1 MKKQIQII
9 AAALV
14 ILTSGI
20 ALAQSEI
27 DLNTA
32 GKLDAVEMD
41 SNIATNIATIRG
53 QIKELMDMQNV
64 LGDAGSSGHL
74 LSDIG
79 QTVTVA
85 DATLN
90 DINQTGN
97 LEESRALIKNLNN
110 AIAVDGQ
117 LLQDLLNN

>member
-1 MKKQIQII
+1 MKKQIQILT
-9 AAALV
+9 AALV

-41 SNIATNIATIRG
+41 SNIATIRG

-64 LGDAGSSGHL
+64 LGDAGPSGHL

-97 LEESRALIKNLNN
+97 LEESRALIKNLNK